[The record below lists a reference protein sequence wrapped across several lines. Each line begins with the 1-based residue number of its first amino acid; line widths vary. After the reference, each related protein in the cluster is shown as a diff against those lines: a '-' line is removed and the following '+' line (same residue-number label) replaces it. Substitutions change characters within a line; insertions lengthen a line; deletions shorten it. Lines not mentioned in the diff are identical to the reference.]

1 MSNRRKRKLDRK
13 RARRLDRQARLL
25 EQEMKRERETH
36 PEGDGSPRLLD
47 LHGEHSEVVDSLKL
61 VTEVHYT
68 DEWDDYDPSHVPS
81 WKVQQTRRKD
91 REIKSRRAKKQEMFD
106 EALGL

>member
-68 DEWDDYDPSHVPS
+68 DEWDDYDPEVEE
-81 WKVQQTRRKD
+81 QARKD

>member
-13 RARRLDRQARLL
+13 RARRLERLARRL
-25 EQEMKRERETH
+25 EQAMMRERETH

-47 LHGEHSEVVDSLKL
+47 LHGKHSEVVSSLKL
-61 VTEVHYT
+61 VTEIHYA
-68 DEWDDYDPSHVPS
+68 DEWDDYDPEVEEQAH
-81 WKVQQTRRKD
+81 KD

-106 EALGL
+106 EALSL